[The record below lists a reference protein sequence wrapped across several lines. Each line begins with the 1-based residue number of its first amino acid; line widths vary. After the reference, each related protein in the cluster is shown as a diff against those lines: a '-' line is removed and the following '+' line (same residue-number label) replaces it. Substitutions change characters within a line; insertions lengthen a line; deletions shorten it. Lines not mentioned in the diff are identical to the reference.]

1 MYVLLVL
8 EVFQLFGLFFAV
20 LILNNRLNVLAILG
34 LLDLLLQFLVQMLKL
49 NLLQI
54 LLPNASLLLCMLLG
68 YGLSYLLRLLRP
80 IVSLGVEIFDVSLI
94 NLFLLHSLLHL
105 HLHVLLVFKVLQPL
119 QLLLDLEGLFL
130 CGYLRL
136 KLLLLNFFLQT
147 KLLKL
152 IVDSFF
158 RIRFCQF

>member
-1 MYVLLVL
+1 
-8 EVFQLFGLFFAV
+8 
-20 LILNNRLNVLAILG
+20 
-34 LLDLLLQFLVQMLKL
+34 
-49 NLLQI
+49 
-54 LLPNASLLLCMLLG
+54 
-68 YGLSYLLRLLRP
+68 
-80 IVSLGVEIFDVSLI
+80 VSLGVEIFDVSLI

-105 HLHVLLVFKVLQPL
+105 HLHILLVFKVLQPL